1 LDIETKVLL
10 LGILKKEDD
19 ETLQDVVS
27 KLEQSRVFSL
37 KEGKKLLKNLK
48 SEGYIV
54 ESALSVKGDLEAKTI
69 EKEFKIQ

>member
-1 LDIETKVLL
+1 MDIETKVLL